1 MNILLQIQPC
11 TSTNKQR
18 TYTQF
23 WFLQLTSMNQQ
34 ELIHL
39 ADSHYLTDPVHHQYF
54 LAPDFHAKQRNR
66 RWNCWQ
72 KQLIIIPNN
81 HTSSF
86 YILSLMY
93 KSVLSHGNSLA
104 LSKSSSYVKMYPS
117 IKTFKESI
125 SWFIQKIFLKEKN
138 FNSVKKFDHEKD
150 ILFLELLRCHSLNKA
165 TGQNCDWHSP
175 FTYAP

>member
-1 MNILLQIQPC
+1 MTGTFGFKPYSVALGKKLEKKKLNILLQIQPC

-66 RWNCWQ
+66 RWNC
-72 KQLIIIPNN
+72 
-81 HTSSF
+81 
-86 YILSLMY
+86 
-93 KSVLSHGNSLA
+93 
-104 LSKSSSYVKMYPS
+104 
-117 IKTFKESI
+117 
-125 SWFIQKIFLKEKN
+125 
-138 FNSVKKFDHEKD
+138 
-150 ILFLELLRCHSLNKA
+150 
-165 TGQNCDWHSP
+165 
-175 FTYAP
+175 